1 MAKQRQPS
9 IGQKAA
15 SRSGGLAQFITAAP
29 AALAFLD
36 ADLRYTAWSKAWAR
50 LHGFGVR
57 DLAGVRHQ
65 QLRPDSP
72 ASWCAAL
79 RRALETASGSAGMDS
94 FTTGGRRTLVLRWR
108 VEPVA
113 DLDGAVAG
121 LSLYCEAA
129 EGDGDHETEQ
139 SKRQRLETIGRLAGV
154 IAHDF
159 NNLLTVIL
167 ANLEL
172 AAFRIRNE
180 DARGLLRRASE
191 AAEMGASFNKRLLAL
206 AGGRRSAPAVIK
218 VNRHITDTW
227 QVVERVL
234 SEDTRL
240 QFHPGA
246 DVWPVKADPGELD
259 GAILNLV
266 ANARDAVEG
275 RGEVT
280 IATKNVQLTTAEA
293 ARIAGAMPGD
303 FVRISVADTGS
314 GMPSEVAE
322 QAMEPFF
329 TTKPTGAG
337 SGLGLTSVGM
347 TVARAGG
354 FLLLDSIPG
363 EGTTVSL
370 YLPRTLEVARDP
382 DDGEDADLPFGDGQ
396 LVLVVEDDPLVR
408 EAVLQRLEVL
418 GYAVLEA
425 ADGEAALALLK
436 QGEPV
441 DLVFSDVVMPGRLS
455 GYDLALLLRRR
466 FPGVGVL
473 LTSGYAS
480 RMVPRRRRLMVRAE
494 LIAKPYSLQVL
505 ARAVRRA
512 LLAAGKTER

>member
-1 MAKQRQPS
+1 M
-9 IGQKAA
+9 
-15 SRSGGLAQFITAAP
+15 
-29 AALAFLD
+29 
-36 ADLRYTAWSKAWAR
+36 
-50 LHGFGVR
+50 
-57 DLAGVRHQ
+57 
-65 QLRPDSP
+65 
-72 ASWCAAL
+72 
-79 RRALETASGSAGMDS
+79 
-94 FTTGGRRTLVLRWR
+94 
-108 VEPVA
+108 
-113 DLDGAVAG
+113 AG

-129 EGDGDHETEQ
+129 GTGSDHDMEQ
-139 SKRQRLETIGRLAGV
+139 SKRQWLEPIGRLAGV

-167 ANLEL
+167 ADLEL
-172 AAFRIRNE
+172 AAFRTRDE

-191 AAEMGASFNKRLLAL
+191 AAEMGVSFNKRLLAL
-206 AGGRRSAPAVIK
+206 AGGRRFAPAVIK
-218 VNRHITDTW
+218 VNQHITDTW
-227 QVVERVL
+227 QVVERIL

-246 DVWPVKADPGELD
+246 DVWPVKADPSELD
-259 GAILNLV
+259 GALLNLV
-266 ANARDAVEG
+266 ANARDAING
-275 RGEVT
+275 SGEVT

-293 ARIAGAMPGD
+293 AGIGGAMPGD

-314 GMPSEVAE
+314 GMPSEVAT

-329 TTKPTGAG
+329 TTKPAGAG

-354 FLLLDSIPG
+354 FLVLDSIPG

-370 YLPRTLEVARDP
+370 YLPRTLEVAQDP
-382 DDGEDADLPFGDGQ
+382 DDGKDADLPFGDGQ
-396 LVLVVEDDPLVR
+396 LILVVENDPLVR

-425 ADGEAALALLK
+425 ADGETALAFLE

-455 GYDLALLLRRR
+455 GHGLALLLRRR

-480 RMVPRRRRLMVRAE
+480 RMLPRRRRLMVRAE

-512 LLAAGKTER
+512 LLAAGKAER